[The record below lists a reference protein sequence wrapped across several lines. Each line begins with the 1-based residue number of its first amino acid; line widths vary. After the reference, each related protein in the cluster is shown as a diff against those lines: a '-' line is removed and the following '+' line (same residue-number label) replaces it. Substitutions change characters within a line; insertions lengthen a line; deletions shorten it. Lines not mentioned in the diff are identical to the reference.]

1 MSFLTRTEKFDP
13 FFEEFNTL
21 RNRLD
26 RAMNRFVPF
35 NTEETEPYLTARWT
49 PVADIYE
56 TKDNLLVNVEIPG
69 MTEKDIDIT
78 LENNVLTIQGER
90 RIEEEKEEKGY
101 YRMERA
107 YGKFLRAFTLPPNVL
122 TDNVVA
128 TYNNGLLALTIPK
141 KEEAKPKHIK
151 LEIRKTLPTAAKVA
165 A

>member
-1 MSFLTRTEKFDP
+1 MNFLTRTEKFDP

-26 RAMNRFVPF
+26 RVMNRFLPVNEEAEPF
-35 NTEETEPYLTARWT
+35 LTARWT

-56 TKDNLLVNVEIPG
+56 TKDNLSVKVEIPG
-69 MTEKDIDIT
+69 LTEKYIQIT

-90 RIEEEKEEKGY
+90 KVEEEKEEKGY

-107 YGKFLRAFTLPPNVL
+107 YGKFIRAFTLPPNVL
-122 TDNVVA
+122 TDKVVA
-128 TYNNGLLALTIPK
+128 TYNNGVLELTIPK
-141 KEEAKPKHIK
+141 KEEAKPKQIK
-151 LEIRKTLPTAAKVA
+151 LEINKPLPTAGKVA